1 MGKSDCDDDGELRN
15 DSRTLK
21 REVEKV
27 ENQIERLKAE
37 HISKSFPGTKAL
49 SDVSLSVMPG
59 EVRALVGENGAGKS
73 TLMNI
78 IGGVFERDPGEGG
91 IYIDGEKVEFHIPTD
106 AVKAGIG
113 FVHQE
118 LSIFAHLSVAYNIFA
133 DRLPMT
139 PYGTIDKKTLNK
151 NASQLM
157 KNFDLTIKPETK
169 AGDLSIGNQ
178 QMIEIVR
185 AISQE
190 AKLIIF
196 DEPTSSLSEGEV
208 EMLFRIIRE
217 LKSRKISVIYITHKM
232 NEIFQICDS
241 VSVLRDGHMIATF
254 NKEDTSM
261 EEIVNHMV
269 GREIS
274 TYYPDKSSGIG
285 RELMRVEDL
294 KLTVHSVPINFDLRE
309 KEILGFYGLIG
320 AGRSE
325 MLKAM
330 CGIDPKVSGD
340 IYLDGKKIA
349 IHSYQDALKYG
360 ITYLTEDRKKTGIFP
375 NLSVCKNIY
384 VSNMCKQKGFWLNQ
398 GAEEEKAREGVK
410 IHNVKTSS
418 ITAPIS
424 SLSGGNQQKVLV
436 ARCMRVNPKVLILD
450 EPTRGIDVNAKAE
463 IHRKVRALAEQGI
476 GIIVVSSEMPEIMGL
491 CDRIVM
497 MKDGEVRGVLTGEEI
512 EEHNII
518 QYATGTNRV
527 KEESIY
533 ENR

>member
-1 MGKSDCDDDGELRN
+1 M
-15 DSRTLK
+15 
-21 REVEKV
+21 
-27 ENQIERLKAE
+27 ENQAERLKVE
-37 HISKSFPGTKAL
+37 HVSKTFPGTKAL
-49 SDVSLSVMPG
+49 VDVSLSVMPG

-78 IGGVFERDPGEGG
+78 IGGVLEPDLGEGA
-91 IYIDGEKVEFHIPTD
+91 IYIDGVKMNFHIPTD

-118 LSIFAHLSVAYNIFA
+118 LSMFTHLSVAYNIFA

-139 PYGTIDKKTLNK
+139 KYKTIDKKKLNED
-151 NASQLM
+151 AAVLL
-157 KNFDLTIKPETK
+157 KNFSLSVEPEMRV
-169 AGDLSIGNQ
+169 GDLSIGSQ

-185 AISQE
+185 AISQD
-190 AKLIIF
+190 AKMIIF

-208 EMLFRIIRE
+208 DMLFKIIRE
-217 LKSRKISVIYITHKM
+217 LKARGIGIIYITHKM
-232 NEIFQICDS
+232 SEIFQICDS

-254 NKEDTSM
+254 QKDQVTM
-261 EEIVNHMV
+261 EQIVNNMV

-274 TYYPDKSSGIG
+274 SYYPDKSSGVDG
-285 RELMRVEDL
+285 ELMRVENL
-294 KLTVHSVPINFDLRE
+294 KLTGRSVPVGFDLRK

-325 MLKAM
+325 MLRAM
-330 CGIDPKVSGD
+330 CGIDGKVSGD
-340 IYLDGKKIA
+340 VWLEGGKIT
-349 IHSYQDALKYG
+349 IRSYQDALKHG

-375 NLSVCKNIY
+375 TLSVCKNIY
-384 VSNMCKQKGFWLNQ
+384 VSNMCKQQGFWLKQ
-398 GAEEEKAREGVK
+398 SDEDVKAKEAVK

-418 ITAPIS
+418 IDAPIS

-463 IHRKVRALAEQGI
+463 IHKKVRALAEQGI
-476 GIIVVSSEMPEIMGL
+476 GIIIVSSEMPEIMGL

-518 QYATGTNRV
+518 QYATGTNKV
-527 KEESIY
+527 
-533 ENR
+533 

>member
-1 MGKSDCDDDGELRN
+1 MD
-15 DSRTLK
+15 
-21 REVEKV
+21 
-27 ENQIERLKAE
+27 NQIERLKVE
-37 HISKSFPGTKAL
+37 HISKTFPGTKAL
-49 SDVSLSVMPG
+49 VDVSLSIMPG

-78 IGGVFERDPGEGG
+78 IGGVLERDSGEGT
-91 IYIDGEKVEFHIPTD
+91 ICIDGVPVDFRIPTD
-106 AVKAGIG
+106 AVKAGVG

-118 LSIFAHLSVAYNIFA
+118 LSMFVHLSVAYNIFA
-133 DRLPMT
+133 DRIPMT
-139 PYGTIDKKTLNK
+139 PYKTIDKKKLNTDAENLLK
-151 NASQLM
+151 KFS
-157 KNFDLTIKPETK
+157 LTVKPETK
-169 AGDLSIGNQ
+169 VGDLSIGNQ

-185 AISQE
+185 AISQN

-208 EMLFRIIRE
+208 EMLFKIIRQ
-217 LKSRKISVIYITHKM
+217 LKERNISIIYITHKM

-254 NKEDTSM
+254 QKEQVTM
-261 EEIVNHMV
+261 EEIVNNMV

-274 TYYPDKSSGIG
+274 AYYPDKSSGIDG
-285 RELMRVEDL
+285 ELMRVENL
-294 KLTVHSVPINFDLRE
+294 KLTSQSIPCSFDLKK

-325 MLKAM
+325 ILRAM
-330 CGIDPKVSGD
+330 CGIDGKVSGD
-340 IYLDGKKIA
+340 VWLEGKKVI
-349 IHSYQDALKYG
+349 IKSYQDALKYG

-375 NLSVCKNIY
+375 GLSVCKNIY
-384 VSNMCKQKGFWLNQ
+384 VSNMCKQKGFWLKQ
-398 GAEEEKAREGVK
+398 SSESEKAKRAVVV
-410 IHNVKTSS
+410 HNVKTSS
-418 ITAPIS
+418 IEAPIS

-463 IHRKVRALAEQGI
+463 IHKKVRALAEQGI

-518 QYATGTNRV
+518 QYATGTNKV
-527 KEESIY
+527 
-533 ENR
+533 